1 MLCERTA
8 SSLGEH
14 RRNAQQFYHLSEGS
28 NSKFIDT
35 YLYTESAPSPSPVEA
50 VKPGEDSTENAPPR
64 GTTPDPVPRASPS
77 PAVPST
83 EAAEDASVETQAND
97 SVAVDTAEP
106 MDVGHRECGA
116 EGTSALDLPS
126 ATKAD
131 AADVEM
137 PESSPS
143 RVEGDPKDRDLE
155 RGSEKP
161 EPGGDDPGVAQQMSA
176 PRPELPSDH
185 DSSATCSADEDV
197 DGEPER
203 QR

>member
-1 MLCERTA
+1 MLYHYLQGAEN
-8 SSLGEH
+8 SSG
-14 RRNAQQFYHLSEGS
+14 
-28 NSKFIDT
+28 
-35 YLYTESAPSPSPVEA
+35 TESAPSPSPVEA